1 MAASMEL
8 NVQKW
13 SVNIEEKIQDRVLGI
28 FNILR
33 LSLKEGTNLGTWD
46 RVETWDHHDTES
58 TTIAF
63 QEE

>member
-1 MAASMEL
+1 MDNSVYECGTQGKARGTHLGIMAASMEL

-33 LSLKEGTNLGTWD
+33 LSLKEGTNLGT
-46 RVETWDHHDTES
+46 
-58 TTIAF
+58 
-63 QEE
+63 